1 LAVIRDASRRALPT
15 PETTSDEHFG
25 MNEFDNKDAAGG
37 PDAALDLALLAEEKG
52 KALTHLASLR
62 KELLEAEASAGTG
75 LHIELLV
82 EANQRLVLAAL
93 AAQAKPAVDA
103 AQAELYHELREANEH
118 LVISALHAQTLQAQA
133 EQALSQQRSAM
144 ASVAHEMRNPLT
156 PISII
161 AERMVRTSSEKLPEM
176 RAMIEGQVQ
185 HLSRMV
191 EDLLDVSRAST
202 GKLRLSYAHLDIVR
216 IIEEAV
222 EACAPLMHKKNLHM
236 DVSLP
241 EVPMLVNGDH
251 IRIVQIFT
259 NVLTNSAKYTPCG
272 GNVALQAET
281 VPEGLKIVVSDNGIG
296 ISAQALPVIFDAY
309 VQDTQAIGF
318 NGTGLGIG
326 LTVVRQLVEAHG
338 GSVTA
343 HSEGEG
349 KGCEVTI
356 LFPLVGSAP

>member
-1 LAVIRDASRRALPT
+1 MSEFDSKDATGGAGADREFERLAQKKERAL
-15 PETTSDEHFG
+15 
-25 MNEFDNKDAAGG
+25 A
-37 PDAALDLALLAEEKG
+37 
-52 KALTHLASLR
+52 HLAFLR
-62 KELLEAEASAGTG
+62 RELHEAEASAGAG

-82 EANQRLVLAAL
+82 EANQKLVLAAL
-93 AAQAKPAVDA
+93 AAQAQAPAASAHADVYQD
-103 AQAELYHELREANEH
+103 LREANEH

-133 EQALSQQRSAM
+133 EQALAQQRTAM

-156 PISII
+156 PISMI
-161 AERMVRTSSEKLPEM
+161 AERMVRTSSDRLPEM
-176 RAMIEGQVQ
+176 RNLIEGQVQ

-202 GKLRLSYAHLDIVR
+202 GKLRLSYAHLDIVQ
-216 IIEEAV
+216 IIQEAV
-222 EACAPLMHKKNLHM
+222 DACAPLMHKKNLHM

-241 EVPMLVNGDH
+241 DAPVRVNGDH

-272 GNVALQAET
+272 GNIELRAET

-296 ISAQALPVIFDAY
+296 ISAQALPVIFDPY

-318 NGTGLGIG
+318 NGSGLGIG
-326 LTVVRQLVEAHG
+326 LTVVRQLMEAHG

-349 KGCEVTI
+349 KGCHFTI
-356 LFPLVGSAP
+356 LFPLVGSAL

>member
-1 LAVIRDASRRALPT
+1 MS
-15 PETTSDEHFG
+15 
-25 MNEFDNKDAAGG
+25 EFDSQKNAGG
-37 PDAALDLALLAEEKG
+37 ADSSLDLSLLAQKKE
-52 KALTHLASLR
+52 KALAHLAYLR
-62 KELLEAEASAGTG
+62 RELLQAEASAGKG
-75 LHIELLV
+75 QHIELLV
-82 EANQRLVLAAL
+82 EANQKLVLAAL
-93 AAQAKPAVDA
+93 SAQAQPPPDTEIPDV
-103 AQAELYHELREANEH
+103 YRELREANEH

-156 PISII
+156 PISLI

-202 GKLRLSYAHLDIVR
+202 GKLRLTYAHIDIVQ
-216 IIEEAV
+216 IIQEAV
-222 EACAPLMHKKNLHM
+222 EACAPLLHKKNLHL

-241 EVPMLVNGDH
+241 DVPMLVNGDR

-272 GNVALQAET
+272 GNISLHADAIS
-281 VPEGLKIVVSDNGIG
+281 EGLKIVVSDNGIG
-296 ISAQALPVIFDAY
+296 ISAQALPVIFEAY
-309 VQDTQAIGF
+309 VQDTQAVGF
-318 NGTGLGIG
+318 NGSGLGIG

-349 KGCEVTI
+349 KGCHFTI
-356 LFPLVGSAP
+356 LFPLVGSAS

>member
-1 LAVIRDASRRALPT
+1 MS
-15 PETTSDEHFG
+15 EFHGKDE
-25 MNEFDNKDAAGG
+25 AGG
-37 PDAALDLALLAEEKG
+37 ADADREFELLAQNK
-52 KALTHLASLR
+52 KQVLAHLASLR
-62 KELLEAEASAGTG
+62 RELFEAEASAGIG

-82 EANQRLVLAAL
+82 EANQKLVLAAL
-93 AAQAKPAVDA
+93 AAQAQAPAASAHADGS
-103 AQAELYHELREANEH
+103 QELREANQH

-133 EQALSQQRSAM
+133 ELALSQQRTAM

-156 PISII
+156 PISLI
-161 AERMVRTSSEKLPEM
+161 AERMVRASSDKLPEM

-191 EDLLDVSRAST
+191 EDLLDVARASS
-202 GKLRLSYAHLDIVR
+202 GKLRLTCAEVDILE
-216 IIEEAV
+216 IIQEAV
-222 EACAPLMHKKNLHM
+222 EACAPMMHKKNLHM

-241 EVPMLVNGDH
+241 DTPMSVNGDR

-272 GNVALQAET
+272 GKIALCAEAVA
-281 VPEGLKIVVSDNGIG
+281 EGLKVVISDNGIG

-318 NGTGLGIG
+318 NGSGLGIG

-343 HSEGEG
+343 HSEGTG
-349 KGCEVTI
+349 KGCHFTI
-356 LFPLVGSAP
+356 LFPLVGSAS

>member
-1 LAVIRDASRRALPT
+1 MTEVEGTEEPGRADAARDLALPT
-15 PETTSDEHFG
+15 Q
-25 MNEFDNKDAAGG
+25 KQ
-37 PDAALDLALLAEEKG
+37 EK
-52 KALTHLASLR
+52 AVAHLAFLR
-62 KELLEAEASAGTG
+62 RELFEAEASAGQI
-75 LHIELLV
+75 LHVGLLV
-82 EANQRLVLAAL
+82 QANQKLVLAAL
-93 AAQAKPAVDA
+93 AAPLEAPTASAPPDVFQK
-103 AQAELYHELREANEH
+103 LREANEH
-118 LVISALHAQTLQAQA
+118 LVISALHAQTLQAKA
-133 EQALSQQRSAM
+133 EQALSQQRRAM

-156 PISII
+156 PISLI
-161 AERMVRTSSEKLPEM
+161 AERMVRASSDKLPEM

-191 EDLLDVSRAST
+191 EDLLDVARASS
-202 GKLRLSYAHLDIVR
+202 GKLRLSYAHVDILE
-216 IIEEAV
+216 IIQEAV
-222 EACAPLMHKKNLHM
+222 EACAPMMHKKNLHM

-241 EVPMLVNGDH
+241 DAAMLVNGDR

-272 GNVALQAET
+272 GKIALCAEAVA
-281 VPEGLKIVVSDNGIG
+281 EGLKIVISDNGIG

-318 NGTGLGIG
+318 NGSGLGIG
-326 LTVVRQLVEAHG
+326 LTVVRQLVQAHG

-349 KGCEVTI
+349 RGCHFTI